1 MSNWQ
6 LPETFIAQ
14 YRAACKLA
22 AIDDKAFANFRNDP
36 HIACVIENTTKE
48 HADRMMVAMDYN
60 ELLMDEM
67 REIYTP
73 TQIRYHYIAHL
84 IHKLFPTNNFMEFA
98 EIGPGYGGLIEVM
111 HDRSEMQQFHLFDLP
126 EPVALQQKYL
136 GQCAASE
143 CLWPYVHWHEASAF
157 TGLAHLCI
165 SWCAWSELSRELRE
179 EYAEKVISK
188 CDHFFICSNY
198 NKQEDLEILS
208 KYFTGIK
215 EYDDELVQNV
225 IYV

>member
-48 HADRMMVAMDYN
+48 WSDKALEKMG
-60 ELLMDEM
+60 
-67 REIYTP
+67 YTP
-73 TQIRYHYIAHL
+73 TMVRYWYIWHL
-84 IHKLFPTNNFMEFA
+84 IETNLPGWNDWIEYNRSHII
-98 EIGPGYGGLIEVM
+98 EIGGGYGGQAEVISRITNG
-111 HDRSEMQQFHLFDLP
+111 HYTIIDLP
-126 EPVALQQKYL
+126 EVVELQKKYL
-136 GQCAASE
+136 LSRSIADVKFSIDTQTILYPDQSTKRY
-143 CLWPYVHWHEASAF
+143 PN
-157 TGLAHLCI
+157 LCI

-188 CDHFFICSNY
+188 CDHLFICSNY

-215 EYDDELVQNV
+215 EYSDELVQNV

>member
-48 HADRMMVAMDYN
+48 WSDKALDKMG
-60 ELLMDEM
+60 
-67 REIYTP
+67 YTP
-73 TQIRYHYIAHL
+73 TMVRYKYTLHL
-84 IHKLFPTNNFMEFA
+84 IETLLSPKILWESSII
-98 EIGPGYGGLIEVM
+98 EIGGGYGGQCKVIDEGYPYA
-111 HDRSEMQQFHLFDLP
+111 RFTIFDLP
-126 EPVALQQKYL
+126 EVAELQKRFLDPEGVSFEHYDRPVVIEPA
-136 GQCAASE
+136 
-143 CLWPYVHWHEASAF
+143 
-157 TGLAHLCI
+157 TICI

-215 EYDDELVQNV
+215 EYSDELVQNV
-225 IYV
+225 IYI

>member
-1 MSNWQ
+1 MQNNWQ
-6 LPETFIAQ
+6 LPEVFIAQ

-22 AIDDKAFANFRNDP
+22 AIDEKAFANFRNDP

-48 HADRMMVAMDYN
+48 WSDKALEKMGMTPTMVRYWYTAN
-60 ELLMDEM
+60 LIELLIGIM
-67 REIYTP
+67 RGVVV
-73 TQIRYHYIAHL
+73 
-84 IHKLFPTNNFMEFA
+84 
-98 EIGPGYGGLIEVM
+98 EIGGGYGGMCRVITERWELDDYIIY
-111 HDRSEMQQFHLFDLP
+111 DLP
-126 EPVALQQKYL
+126 EVLELQQRYL
-136 GQCAASE
+136 IEHGCSASYCERGGQFD
-143 CLWPYVHWHEASAF
+143 EAR
-157 TGLAHLCI
+157 LCI

>member
-1 MSNWQ
+1 MQNNWQ

-22 AIDDKAFANFRNDP
+22 SIDDNAFANFRNDP

-48 HADRMMVAMDYN
+48 WSDKALDTMGM
-60 ELLMDEM
+60 
-67 REIYTP
+67 TP
-73 TQIRYHYIAHL
+73 TMIRYWYTLHL
-84 IHKLFPTNNFMEFA
+84 LETLLSPKLLWDSSII
-98 EIGPGYGGLIEVM
+98 EIGGGYGGQCKVI
-111 HDRSEMQQFHLFDLP
+111 DQQYPYARFTIFDLSEVAELQKRFLDP
-126 EPVALQQKYL
+126 HGVSFEHYDKPVVIEPA
-136 GQCAASE
+136 
-143 CLWPYVHWHEASAF
+143 
-157 TGLAHLCI
+157 TICI
-165 SWCAWSELSRELRE
+165 SWCAWSELSYDLRV

-198 NKQEDLEILS
+198 NKQEDMEILS

-225 IYV
+225 IYI